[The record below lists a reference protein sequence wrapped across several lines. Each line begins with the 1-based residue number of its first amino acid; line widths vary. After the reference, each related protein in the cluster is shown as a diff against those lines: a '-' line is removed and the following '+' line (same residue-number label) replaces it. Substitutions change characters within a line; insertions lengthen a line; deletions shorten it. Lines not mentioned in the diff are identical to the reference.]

1 MKTATINRI
10 RENSCQGVDTIIGVY
25 SYRLAYDH
33 NRECWD
39 IFRAKTEDVA
49 REWINSDGQIVSA
62 WQPMGLSGMV
72 EAQTIA
78 WKLREEGEWNGE
90 WNPDLCERLAA
101 LAGMADEYREADGE
115 TFEAVLFKAAEVLG
129 VEII

>member
-1 MKTATINRI
+1 MTTATYERI
-10 RENSCQGVDTIIGVY
+10 RENTCKGIDTIIGAY

-39 IFRAKTEDVA
+39 IFRAKTEDVT
-49 REWINSDGQIVSA
+49 REWIAHHGQIVTA
-62 WQPMGLSGMV
+62 WKPMGLSGMV

-78 WKLREEGEWNGE
+78 QELREEGEWI
-90 WNPDLCERLAA
+90 PDLCEELAA

>member
-1 MKTATINRI
+1 MTTATYERI
-10 RENSCQGVDTIIGVY
+10 RENTCKGIDTIIGVY
-25 SYRLAYDH
+25 SYRLAYDYT
-33 NRECWD
+33 RECWD
-39 IFRAKTEDVA
+39 IFRAKTEDVT
-49 REWINSDGQIVSA
+49 RERITHHGQIVTA
-62 WQPMGLSGMV
+62 WKPMGLSDMV

-78 WKLREEGEWNGE
+78 QELREEGEWI
-90 WNPDLCERLAA
+90 PDLCEALCG

>member
-1 MKTATINRI
+1 MKKATITRI
-10 RENSCQGVDTIIGVY
+10 MDNAFKGENTIIGVY
-25 SYRLAYDH
+25 TYRLDWDH

-39 IFRAKTEDVA
+39 IFRARTDGVG
-49 REWINSDGQIVSA
+49 REWITPYGQIVTA
-62 WQPMGLSGMV
+62 WKPLGLSDMV

-78 WKLREEGEWNGE
+78 RELREEGEWI
-90 WNPDLCERLAA
+90 PDLCEALCK

-115 TFEAVLFKAAEVLG
+115 TFEAVLFKAAAALG

>member
-1 MKTATINRI
+1 MKSSTINRI
-10 RENSCQGVDTIIGVY
+10 RENTCKGIDTIIGAY
-25 SYRLAYDH
+25 SYRLAFDH
-33 NRECWD
+33 TRECWD
-39 IFRAKTEDVA
+39 IFRAKT
-49 REWINSDGQIVSA
+49 A
-62 WQPMGLSGMV
+62 WQPMGLSDMV

-78 WKLREEGEWNGE
+78 QELREEGEWI
-90 WNPDLCERLAA
+90 PDLCEALCE

>member
-1 MKTATINRI
+1 MTTATYNRI
-10 RENSCQGVDTIIGVY
+10 RENSCYGIDTIIGAY

-39 IFRAKTEDVA
+39 IFRAKTEDVS
-49 REWINSDGQIVSA
+49 REWITPDGHIVSA
-62 WQPMGLSGMV
+62 WQPMGLSDMV

-78 WKLREEGEWNGE
+78 RELREEGEWI
-90 WNPDLCERLAA
+90 PDLCERLAA

>member
-1 MKTATINRI
+1 MTTATYNRI
-10 RENSCQGVDTIIGVY
+10 RENSCYGADTIIGAY

-39 IFRAKTEDVA
+39 IFRAKTEDVT
-49 REWINSDGQIVSA
+49 RERITHHGQIVTA
-62 WQPMGLSGMV
+62 WKPMGLSDMV

-78 WKLREEGEWNGE
+78 RELREEGEWI
-90 WNPDLCERLAA
+90 PDLCERLAA

>member
-1 MKTATINRI
+1 MTTATYERI
-10 RENSCQGVDTIIGVY
+10 RENTCKGIDTIIGAY
-25 SYRLAYDH
+25 SYRLTYDYT
-33 NRECWD
+33 RECWD
-39 IFRAKTEDVA
+39 IFRAKTEDVT
-49 REWINSDGQIVSA
+49 REWITHHGEIVTA

-78 WKLREEGEWNGE
+78 RELREEGEWI
-90 WNPDLCERLAA
+90 PDLCEALCE

-129 VEII
+129 VVII

>member
-1 MKTATINRI
+1 MTTATINRI
-10 RENSCQGVDTIIGVY
+10 RENACKGVDTIIGAY

-39 IFRAKTEDVA
+39 IFRAKTEDVT
-49 REWINSDGQIVSA
+49 REWITHHGQIVTA
-62 WQPMGLSGMV
+62 WKPMGLSDMV

-78 WKLREEGEWNGE
+78 QELREEGEWI
-90 WNPDLCERLAA
+90 PDLCEELAA
-101 LAGMADEYREADGE
+101 LAGMADEYRDADGE
-115 TFEAVLFKAAEVLG
+115 TFEAVLFKAAAVLG

>member
-1 MKTATINRI
+1 MTTATLNRI
-10 RENSCQGVDTIIGVY
+10 RENACKGIDTIIGAY
-25 SYRLAYDH
+25 SYRLSYDYTK
-33 NRECWD
+33 ECWD
-39 IFRAKTEDVA
+39 IFRAKTEDVI
-49 REWINSDGQIVSA
+49 RERIAHHGQIVTA

-72 EAQTIA
+72 EAQAIA
-78 WKLREEGEWNGE
+78 RELRMSAE
-90 WNPDLCERLAA
+90 WNPDLCEELAA